1 MMQTSSCQTATS
13 PNRDRSSTSSN
24 HPPAPKRSFL
34 CKRSDSMLRRTTLH
48 VLRVLFV
55 RKHPQGRIVVIL
67 DPSKVSCL
75 PIASTEIGSPSEGGV
90 IELLHGRDVII
101 MCGREGACPRLGE
114 SIHAPGGG
122 AFSEPSHI
130 PFRLSTR

>member
-1 MMQTSSCQTATS
+1 M
-13 PNRDRSSTSSN
+13 
-24 HPPAPKRSFL
+24 F
-34 CKRSDSMLRRTTLH
+34 
-48 VLRVLFV
+48 RVLFV
-55 RKHPQGRIVVIL
+55 RKHPQGRVVVIL

-101 MCGREGACPRLGE
+101 MGGREGACPRLGE

-130 PFRLSTR
+130 PLPPQHALNARKGPLQGMLPSEPRSK